1 MFRQSSI
8 DSKGGPVQR
17 PQVPMV
23 PPPQIRPMNGMQN
36 GQPMP
41 NGMPNG
47 MPIGMRP
54 PLQHPAR
61 GSSAAKLKLNEKG
74 QPIQQPVQ
82 QHMQPMQQHMQPPPQ
97 QPPMQMPPPQPVQNQ
112 MPARN
117 SPVSRS
123 SDNSP
128 EQERISFSTMDFF
141 DRFVRP
147 ANEKGLLR
155 TPLPT
160 PISRSHIRASSIQLL
175 QAARLESHDVSV
187 QDDNYGGIINLTNN
201 GLNQIIAFLVY
212 KQQAKAATTIQKHWR
227 GYSSRKKTKQ
237 LNKKPSRE
245 IETDRLLYLE
255 QYVNEISILYDDI
268 LHAQR
273 NSNNA
278 APSNNEI
285 IFMKKLNNPETYR
298 VCNDFLNMIAEFE
311 DHPQMKNQRMTV
323 LPGTMEYQNTM
334 MMYMEYAPKVL
345 AWISNV
351 LHISFKPNEDLLF
364 ILRSGDILCR
374 LACTLYQ
381 RVECHLLDKS
391 LEYGIHKIIFFLELC
406 KSLHIKRA
414 LLFKVSDLLVWPD
427 ADPHKK
433 SALIVLRTVIALEKH
448 ARKSGWQGP
457 TIDLKAKVSL
467 DLGVS
472 SRESVLKVASQ
483 EFQPRQGSP
492 SASINSTESKNGA
505 NVSRTPSNL
514 AINKPTFSL
523 PEIPEV
529 SAQISAHMDLSPAAQ
544 AHDYSDISSDE
555 EFEQEDKESVA
566 DTEISHL
573 MNAASIADK
582 KTVPVPSKEVE
593 EMQDPQKVL
602 QDAIRQRIKHR
613 TQAIEDFIGEEE
625 TYVGNLSNV
634 ADYLNTLIKQ
644 RRRLSNVMPAI
655 TDEEK
660 KNIPMPQNFSLSGS
674 SLHPLPNESDRA
686 YKFRLET
693 EIEEIQ
699 KLHGVIQ
706 GMVNIHGEFVENL
719 KSSWSENAN
728 TFIVGPSVSAFSAAI
743 HRPYSTYAV
752 VALSGTHKT
761 HLTLTTRGEVEQSE
775 FVNRIVNKY
784 VVSSL
789 NSEPAQEPSAQDW
802 SWYLSRPIHRLSSY
816 PHFLSIIHGETKVR
830 LHPLVDTDNKKLR
843 ISSIKFEC
851 IAMAIKEHLGTS

>member
-8 DSKGGPVQR
+8 DSKGGPAQQR

-23 PPPQIRPMNGMQN
+23 PPPQARPQNGMQN
-36 GQPMP
+36 GVPMQNGMSMQ
-41 NGMPNG
+41 NGMP
-47 MPIGMRP
+47 GMRP

-74 QPIQQPVQ
+74 QQI
-82 QHMQPMQQHMQPPPQ
+82 
-97 QPPMQMPPPQPVQNQ
+97 QPPMQMQQPPMPMQQAPIMPQQQTPQQMQSQ

-117 SPVSRS
+117 SPISRS
-123 SDNSP
+123 SDSP

-175 QAARLESHDVSV
+175 QAARLESQDVSV

-227 GYSSRKKTKQ
+227 GYNSRKKSRGLMKQ
-237 LNKKPSRE
+237 PSKE

-278 APSNNEI
+278 APSNSEI
-285 IFMKKLNNPETYR
+285 IFMKKLNNPETYQ
-298 VCNDFLNMIAEFE
+298 VCNDFLNLIAEFQ
-311 DHPQMKNQRMTV
+311 DQPQMKNQRMTV

-334 MMYMEYAPKVL
+334 MMYLEYAPKVL

-351 LHISFKPNEDLLF
+351 LHITFKPNEDLLF

-381 RVECHLLDKS
+381 KVECHLLDKS

-457 TIDLKAKVSL
+457 GIDLKAKVSL

-492 SASINSTESKNGA
+492 SVSINSVDSKNGA
-505 NVSRTPSNL
+505 NVSRKPSNL
-514 AINKPTFSL
+514 TVNKPAFSL

-529 SAQISAHMDLSPAAQ
+529 SAQLDLSPAAQ
-544 AHDYSDISSDE
+544 AHDYSDISSE
-555 EFEQEDKESVA
+555 EDFQEDNNSVT
-566 DTEISHL
+566 DTEVSHL

-582 KTVPVPSKEVE
+582 KITKPDSNEFAE
-593 EMQDPQKVL
+593 IQDPQKVL
-602 QDAIRQRIKHR
+602 QDAIRLRIKHR
-613 TQAIEDFIGEEE
+613 TDAIQNFIHEEE

-634 ADYLNTLIKQ
+634 SDYLNTLIKQ

-660 KNIPMPQNFSLSGS
+660 KNIPIPQNFSLSGS

-706 GMVNIHGEFVENL
+706 GMVNIHGEFVESL
-719 KSSWSENAN
+719 KSSWNDNAN
-728 TFIVGPSVSAFSAAI
+728 TFIVGPSISAFSAAI

-752 VALSGTHKT
+752 VALSGSHKT
-761 HLTLTTRGEVEQSE
+761 HLTLTNRGEVEQSE

-789 NSEPAQEPSAQDW
+789 NAEPTQEPSAQDW

-851 IAMAIKEHLGTS
+851 IAMAIKDHLGTNQ